1 MNAQTGVPVERPE
14 QTGQVVNL
22 PVVTPMSMIE
32 RALERGHD
40 VAVIEK
46 LMELQDRNQRDI
58 SRRAF
63 DQAIAAAKA
72 EFKPILKSG
81 KVSHGHGKT
90 SFDHETLIDIS
101 NAVDGA
107 LSRYGLHYRYRVSQT
122 DRIIVTCIIAHKDG
136 HSEETTLSGQ
146 PDTSGA
152 KNSIQAVG
160 STVTYL
166 QRYTLK
172 AALGLA
178 AAADDDGRV
187 ADQRIGNENITAD
200 QWQELT
206 GLIEKAGIDE
216 SVVLTA
222 AKVSA
227 LDFLPARDFDRIKNK
242 LLATIKTRGAA

>member
-1 MNAQTGVPVERPE
+1 MNVSVESGRVAE
-14 QTGQVVNL
+14 IVNL

-32 RALERGHD
+32 RAVERGAD
-40 VAVIEK
+40 VAMIEK
-46 LMELQDRNQRDI
+46 LMELQERNERHLG
-58 SRRAF
+58 RRAF
-63 DQAIAAAKA
+63 DQAIASAKA
-72 EFKPILKSG
+72 EFRPILKSG
-81 KVSHGHGKT
+81 KVSHGQGKT
-90 SFDHETLIDIS
+90 SFDHETLADIS
-101 NAVDGA
+101 NAVDAA
-107 LSRYGLHYRYRVSQT
+107 LSRYGLHYRYRVSQS
-122 DRIIVTCIIAHKDG
+122 DRIVVTCIIAHKDG

-146 PDTSGA
+146 PDASGA
-152 KNSIQAVG
+152 KNSIQAIG
-160 STVTYL
+160 STVTNL

-187 ADQRIGNENITAD
+187 SDQVVGKENITAD

-206 GLIEKAGIDE
+206 GLIDQAGIEE
-216 SVVLTA
+216 SVILKF

>member
-1 MNAQTGVPVERPE
+1 MNTVVESGQAQVL
-14 QTGQVVNL
+14 NL

-32 RALERGHD
+32 RAVERGAD
-40 VAVIEK
+40 VAMIEK
-46 LMELQDRNQRDI
+46 LMELQERNERNI
-58 SRRAF
+58 GRRAF
-63 DQAIAAAKA
+63 DQALAAAKA
-72 EFKPILKSG
+72 EFGPIMKSG
-81 KVSHGHGKT
+81 KVSHGQGKT
-90 SFDHETLIDIS
+90 AFEHETLADIE
-101 NAVDGA
+101 NAIA
-107 LSRYGLHYRYRVSQT
+107 APMARYGLHYRFRTHQG
-122 DRIIVTCIIAHKDG
+122 DRITVTCVIAHKDG
-136 HSEETTLSGQ
+136 HSEEISLAGS

-187 ADQRIGNENITAD
+187 SDQRIGNENISAD
-200 QWQELT
+200 QWRELT
-206 GLIEKAGIDE
+206 DLIERAGIDE

-227 LDFLPARDFDRIKNK
+227 LDFLPARDFDKIKNK
-242 LLATIKTRGAA
+242 LLATIKNRSAA

>member
-1 MNAQTGVPVERPE
+1 MNAVIESGQGA
-14 QTGQVVNL
+14 QVVNL

-32 RALERGHD
+32 RAVERGAD
-40 VAVIEK
+40 VGLIEK
-46 LMELQDRNQRDI
+46 LMELQERNERNLG
-58 SRRAF
+58 RRAF

-81 KVSHGHGKT
+81 KVSHGQGKT
-90 SFDHETLIDIS
+90 SFDHETLADIS

-107 LSRYGLHYRYRVSQT
+107 LSRYGLHYRYRVSQA
-122 DRIIVTCIIAHKDG
+122 DRIVVTCIVAHKDG

-146 PDTSGA
+146 PDASGA

-178 AAADDDGRV
+178 AAADDDAKV
-187 ADQRIGNENITAD
+187 ADQRVGNENINAD

-206 GLIEKAGIDE
+206 GLIDRAGIDE
-216 SVVLTA
+216 SVILTF

-227 LDFLPARDFDRIKNK
+227 LDFLPARDFDKIKKK
-242 LLATIKTRGAA
+242 LMATINARGAA